1 MELNISD
8 NRPSTADQQY
18 YLRRQV
24 IEQAEFKIDGEDF
37 ESLYAAQH
45 WVKEKGYDCGSSSYP
60 YPTAIMKGDYDSYD
74 LPWKWKNFKPAQK
87 KTVHGV
93 MVGDARNGPVTVY
106 IFQ

>member
-1 MELNISD
+1 MLFLKIFSDKDKELELLDDRYTSPIPD
-8 NRPSTADQQY
+8 K
-18 YLRRQV
+18 
-24 IEQAEFKIDGEDF
+24 F
-37 ESLYAAQH
+37 H